1 MVNLDSPLVHK
12 RYDTSGMFNHIKN
25 FPAQCH
31 SAWEEVMNYNLPSDF
46 SRANKVIILG
56 MGGSAIG
63 GEIVGDLLKSENNI
77 PVWIQRDFE
86 LPCFVDEK
94 TLVITVIF
102 SGNTEETLSA
112 FSQLMKIPAMKLVL
126 TGGGQLAELAK
137 KENIFLST
145 IKYESPPR
153 AAFPYMFASLLG
165 MFNKLGFSYEKTMDM
180 RHTITFLNRMIDE
193 LDVTIPLA
201 ANRAK
206 QLAYQLF
213 HKIIVIYGAGVL
225 SGAARRWKTQFNE
238 NSKNWAFFEILPELL
253 HNAVNGYSS
262 PALAKK
268 SEFPIL
274 LRTPSLHPRVKIQY
288 DAVIKVL
295 EENGVSFKVIDG
307 NGETALQQVLGIILL
322 GDFTSYYLAILNRV
336 DPTPVP
342 VITFIKQYMA
352 NNRGE

>member
-1 MVNLDSPLVHK
+1 
-12 RYDTSGMFNHIKN
+12 
-25 FPAQCH
+25 
-31 SAWEEVMNYNLPSDF
+31 
-46 SRANKVIILG
+46 
-56 MGGSAIG
+56 
-63 GEIVGDLLKSENNI
+63 
-77 PVWIQRDFE
+77 
-86 LPCFVDEK
+86 
-94 TLVITVIF
+94 
-102 SGNTEETLSA
+102 
-112 FSQLMKIPAMKLVL
+112 
-126 TGGGQLAELAK
+126 
-137 KENIFLST
+137 
-145 IKYESPPR
+145 
-153 AAFPYMFASLLG
+153 MFASLLG

-193 LDVTIPLA
+193 LDITIPVA
-201 ANRAK
+201 INRAK
-206 QLAYQLF
+206 QLAHQLY

-253 HNAVNGYSS
+253 HNTVNGYLS

-352 NNRGE
+352 NNRGG